1 MYQKREYRYDTKWQ
15 SIKIGYKK
23 IIEKYK
29 TLIQKYIQKMK
40 ITIHI
45 INNVCD
51 KGEAIDTKIYT
62 QVQERFIV

>member
-1 MYQKREYRYDTKWQ
+1 
-15 SIKIGYKK
+15 
-23 IIEKYK
+23 
-29 TLIQKYIQKMK
+29 MK